1 MSNPFFEDWNTPY
14 GIPPFDR
21 IQNEHYLEA
30 FERGFA
36 EQNVEI
42 DRITQNQAPANFTNT
57 IEALERSGALLAK
70 TGMVFSNLSSS
81 DTNDSLQAIELA
93 LAPKYAAHEGRLLNN
108 QALFERVKQVYS
120 SLPEADLDA
129 DQVKL
134 CEDAYTRFVRAGA
147 ALEEQARDQVMA
159 LDETLAELQTQFSQN
174 LLKDT
179 NEFELVIDATED
191 IAGLSQTT
199 LQAAKAEAQQ
209 RGKTNSYVFTV
220 SRSSI
225 TPLLQFADSRD
236 LREKM
241 YRAYIRNGANDN
253 ANNNQPLV
261 SQIATLRLQRAQLL
275 GYSSHAHYMLDDRMA
290 KNPANVSELLG
301 QIWQPTQKK
310 VAQEAQDLQT
320 MIQERGDN
328 FELAPWDWWYYT
340 EKLRSERYAL
350 DEDQIKPYFKLENV
364 RDGAFDVA
372 HRLFGLT
379 FELVNDVPVY
389 HPDVLSY
396 QVKDADGSLIGLFLV
411 DYFMR
416 PTKQGGAWMSEF
428 RAQSNLDASVRPIVV
443 NCCNFP
449 KSTPCLL
456 TMDEVRILF
465 HEFGHGLH
473 GLLSQVRYESQSG
486 TNVKQDFVELPSQ
499 IMEHWA
505 TEPSVL
511 RNYARHVDTGETIPD
526 VLIDKLLAADTFNQG
541 FATTEYLAASY
552 LDMAWSGLEAPTM
565 LGVDEFEAKA
575 MAAINLIDV
584 VGPRYNS
591 GYFQHIFAGDNYS
604 AGYYAYI
611 WAEVLD
617 ADGFEAF
624 KENGIFDPAT
634 ALSFRQNVLERGGTA
649 EAMGLYQAFRGRAPA
664 VEPLLRKRGLLTTS
678 ST

>member
-225 TPLLQFADSRD
+225 TP
-236 LREKM
+236 
-241 YRAYIRNGANDN
+241 
-253 ANNNQPLV
+253 
-261 SQIATLRLQRAQLL
+261 
-275 GYSSHAHYMLDDRMA
+275 
-290 KNPANVSELLG
+290 
-301 QIWQPTQKK
+301 
-310 VAQEAQDLQT
+310 
-320 MIQERGDN
+320 
-328 FELAPWDWWYYT
+328 
-340 EKLRSERYAL
+340 
-350 DEDQIKPYFKLENV
+350 
-364 RDGAFDVA
+364 
-372 HRLFGLT
+372 
-379 FELVNDVPVY
+379 
-389 HPDVLSY
+389 
-396 QVKDADGSLIGLFLV
+396 
-411 DYFMR
+411 
-416 PTKQGGAWMSEF
+416 
-428 RAQSNLDASVRPIVV
+428 
-443 NCCNFP
+443 CCNLP
-449 KSTPCLL
+449 T
-456 TMDEVRILF
+456 
-465 HEFGHGLH
+465 HG
-473 GLLSQVRYESQSG
+473 
-486 TNVKQDFVELPSQ
+486 
-499 IMEHWA
+499 
-505 TEPSVL
+505 
-511 RNYARHVDTGETIPD
+511 
-526 VLIDKLLAADTFNQG
+526 
-541 FATTEYLAASY
+541 
-552 LDMAWSGLEAPTM
+552 
-565 LGVDEFEAKA
+565 
-575 MAAINLIDV
+575 
-584 VGPRYNS
+584 NS
-591 GYFQHIFAGDNYS
+591 GKKCTAPIF
-604 AGYYAYI
+604 
-611 WAEVLD
+611 
-617 ADGFEAF
+617 
-624 KENGIFDPAT
+624 AT
-634 ALSFRQNVLERGGTA
+634 ALTTMLITTSPLSARSPHYDCSALSCWATR
-649 EAMGLYQAFRGRAPA
+649 AMPTTCWMTEWPRTLPTSANCWGRSGNLPKKRWR
-664 VEPLLRKRGLLTTS
+664 RKRKTCRP
-678 ST
+678 

>member
-14 GIPPFDR
+14 GIPPFDL
-21 IQNEHYLEA
+21 IHNEHYLEA

-36 EQNVEI
+36 EQNAEI
-42 DRITQNQAPANFTNT
+42 DRIAQNQAPANFTNT

-93 LAPKYAAHEGRLLNN
+93 LSPKYAAHEGQLLNN
-108 QALFERVKQVYS
+108 QALFARVKQVFS
-120 SLPEADLDA
+120 SLPEAGLDA

-134 CEDAYTRFVRAGA
+134 CEDAHTRFVRAGA
-147 ALEEQARDQVMA
+147 ALEEQARNQVMA

-174 LLKDT
+174 VLKDT
-179 NEFELVIDATED
+179 NEFELVIDASED

-209 RGKTNSYVFTV
+209 RGKANSYVFTV

-225 TPLLQFADSRD
+225 TPLLQFADSRE

-253 ANNNQPLV
+253 ANNNQPIV

-290 KNPANVSELLG
+290 KRPANVSELLG
-301 QIWQPTQKK
+301 QIWQPTQAK

-350 DEDQIKPYFKLENV
+350 DEDQVKPYFKLENV

-372 HRLFGLT
+372 HRLFGLI

-396 QVKDADGSLIGLFLV
+396 QVTDADGSLIGLFLV

-416 PTKQGGAWMSEF
+416 PSKQGGAWMSEF

-456 TMDEVRILF
+456 TMDEVRTLF

-511 RNYARHVDTGETIPD
+511 RNYARHVDTGEPIPD
-526 VLIDKLLAADTFNQG
+526 ALIDKLLAADTFNQG

-552 LDMAWSGLEAPTM
+552 LDMAWSGIEAPTA
-565 LGVDEFEAKA
+565 LGVDEFESQA

-591 GYFQHIFAGDNYS
+591 GYFQHIFAGDDYS

-634 ALSFRQNVLERGGTA
+634 ARSFRQNVLERGGTA
-649 EAMGLYQAFRGRAPA
+649 EAMSLYQAFRGRAPA
-664 VEPLLRKRGLLTTS
+664 VEPLLKKRGLLTTS
-678 ST
+678 GT

>member
-1 MSNPFFEDWNTPY
+1 MSNPFFEDWNTPF

-21 IQNEHYLEA
+21 IHNEHYLEA
-30 FERGFA
+30 FERGFV
-36 EQNVEI
+36 EQNLEI

-93 LAPKYAAHEGRLLNN
+93 LSPKYAAHEGRLLNN
-108 QALFERVKQVYS
+108 QALFERVKQVFS
-120 SLPEADLDA
+120 GLPEADLDA

-134 CEDAYTRFVRAGA
+134 CEDAHTRFVRAGA
-147 ALEEQARDQVMA
+147 ALEEQARNQVMA

-174 LLKDT
+174 VLKDT

-225 TPLLQFADSRD
+225 TPLLQFADSRE

-253 ANNNQPLV
+253 ANNNQVIV

-290 KNPANVSELLG
+290 KSPANVSELLG
-301 QIWQPTQKK
+301 QIWQPTQEK
-310 VAQEAQDLQT
+310 VAQEAADLQT
-320 MIQERGDN
+320 MIQQRGEN

-350 DEDQIKPYFKLENV
+350 DEDQVKPYFKLENV

-379 FELVNDVPVY
+379 FELVGDVPVY

-396 QVKDADGSLIGLFLV
+396 QVRDADGSQIGLFLV

-456 TMDEVRILF
+456 TMDEVRTLF

-511 RNYARHVDTGETIPD
+511 RNYARHVDTGEPIPD

-552 LDMAWSGLEAPTM
+552 LDMAWSGIEAPTA
-565 LGVDEFEAKA
+565 LGVDEFESQA

-591 GYFQHIFAGDNYS
+591 GYFQHIFAGDDYS

-649 EAMGLYQAFRGRAPA
+649 EAMSLYQAFRGRAPA
-664 VEPLLRKRGLLTTS
+664 VEPLLKKRGLLTTS
-678 ST
+678 GT